1 MYKIKYKPKAQKF
14 IEGQQS
20 QKIRRQLIKK
30 IEDLQKD
37 PRPPGSKLLDSEKDI
52 YRVRTGN
59 YRIIYQ
65 VRDKVLLVIIAKVG
79 DRKDIYR
86 NLDYLVKALGRE
98 IS

>member
-14 IEGQQS
+14 IEAQS
-20 QKIRRQLIKK
+20 LKTRRRLIKK
-30 IEDLQKD
+30 IEDLQKN
-37 PRPPGSKLLDSEKDI
+37 PCPPGSRLLDPEKKI
-52 YRVRTGN
+52 YRIRTGN

-65 VRDKVLLVIIAKVG
+65 IRDKILLVIIAKVG

-86 NLDYLVKALGRE
+86 NLDYLIKAFEAE

>member
-14 IEGQQS
+14 IEGQS
-20 QKIRRQLIKK
+20 PKIKRQLIKK

-37 PRPPGSKLLDSEKDI
+37 PRPPGSTLLDSEKNI
-52 YRVRTGN
+52 YRIRTGN

-65 VRDKVLLVIIAKVG
+65 VQDKVLLVIIAKVG
-79 DRKDIYR
+79 DRKAIYR
-86 NLDYLVKALGRE
+86 NLDYLIKVFETK

>member
-14 IEGQQS
+14 IEGQS
-20 QKIRRQLIKK
+20 LKIKRQLIKK

-52 YRVRTGN
+52 YRIRTGN

-65 VRDKVLLVIIAKVG
+65 IQDKVLLVI
-79 DRKDIYR
+79 
-86 NLDYLVKALGRE
+86 
-98 IS
+98 

>member
-1 MYKIKYKPKAQKF
+1 MYKIRYKPKAQKF
-14 IEGQQS
+14 IEGQS
-20 QKIRRQLIKK
+20 LKIKRRLIKK
-30 IEDLQKD
+30 IEDLQKN
-37 PRPPGSKLLDSEKDI
+37 PRPPGSKLLDSEKNI
-52 YRVRTGN
+52 YRIRTGN

-86 NLDYLVKALGRE
+86 NLDYLIKAFKTV

>member
-14 IEGQQS
+14 IEGQS
-20 QKIRRQLIKK
+20 LKIKRQLIKK
-30 IEDLQKD
+30 IEDLQKN

-52 YRVRTGN
+52 YRIRTGN

-65 VRDKVLLVIIAKVG
+65 VRDKVLLVIVAKVR
-79 DRKDIYR
+79 DRKDVYR
-86 NLDYLVKALGRE
+86 NLEYLIKAFETE

>member
-14 IEGQQS
+14 IEGQS

-30 IEDLQKD
+30 IEDLRKN

-52 YRVRTGN
+52 YRIRTGN

-65 VRDKVLLVIIAKVG
+65 IRDKVLLVIIAKLG
-79 DRKDIYR
+79 DRKDVYR
-86 NLDYLVKALGRE
+86 NLDYLIKTFETE